1 MGIACPV
8 INLGSIKDR
17 AMRDD
22 KGQITVITAALG
34 ATLSGSPVLAY
45 TYNSKGGAEFAFY
58 VALMVSLITIGAGV
72 GKVYSLWKRAIINAA
87 ARDAKLEEVC
97 DRLSSIEQRQIQIQE
112 EVSRQAA
119 IINSRNNNS

>member
-1 MGIACPV
+1 
-8 INLGSIKDR
+8 
-17 AMRDD
+17 MRDD

-58 VALMVSLITIGAGV
+58 VALMVSLITIGAGI
-72 GKVYSLWKRAIINAA
+72 GKVYSLWKRAIINTAS
-87 ARDAKLEEVC
+87 RDAKLEEVC

-112 EVSRQAA
+112 EVNRQAA
-119 IINSRNNNS
+119 IINSRNNDS